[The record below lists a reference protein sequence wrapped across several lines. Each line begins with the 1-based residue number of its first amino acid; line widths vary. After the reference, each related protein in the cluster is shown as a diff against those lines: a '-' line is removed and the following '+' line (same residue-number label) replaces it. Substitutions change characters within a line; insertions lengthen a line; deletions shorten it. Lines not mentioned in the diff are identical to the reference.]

1 MTTMATH
8 TPMSLRLDQA
18 VRDRLSG
25 LAKRQKRSSH
35 ALALE
40 AIEAYIAQKELETA
54 RNQEALAAWKHYQE
68 TGLHVTGEE
77 VIAWL
82 ETWGTEN
89 ELPPPQCHV

>member
-8 TPMSLRLDQA
+8 TPMSLRLDRA
-18 VRDRLSG
+18 IRDRLSG
-25 LAKRQKRSSH
+25 LAKLQKRSSH

-54 RNQEALAAWKHYQE
+54 RNLEALASWEHYQE

-77 VIAWL
+77 VLAWL

-89 ELPPPQCHV
+89 DLTPPQCHV